1 MDPVLFLQFIKCYGI
16 DINAWDRGFLAKKCK
31 KRNEKSHIET
41 SYIYFDNAFINTAS
55 KNSWENNSIFNN
67 SCRKFNFFHWT
78 GKNAKKWGFNP
89 IKNIFTHQYFSVL
102 SASLI
107 KYDQ

>member
-55 KNSWENNSIFNN
+55 
-67 SCRKFNFFHWT
+67 
-78 GKNAKKWGFNP
+78 
-89 IKNIFTHQYFSVL
+89 
-102 SASLI
+102 
-107 KYDQ
+107 